1 MTHKS
6 LRHFEAPSVYYT
18 IFRNNLKDLE
28 ILIAAY
34 SPLLSENHV
43 FLLQLKM
50 WLIEGLNRL
59 PYKGECKDI
68 LWKKI
73 QLIRELVQVMS
84 KFEAPYSYINGILHL
99 ELTDTIIQKLYG
111 LFSSKMEDINQAQ
124 VEPMALIDEAKRA
137 VEIAE
142 KVFKNEDAKSIDHCL
157 KMKVCDLKVS
167 LMSFS

>member
-1 MTHKS
+1 MPIFSSATYHT
-6 LRHFEAPSVYYT
+6 LC
-18 IFRNNLKDLE
+18 IFRNNLSDLE
-28 ILIAAY
+28 TLITTY

-59 PYKGECKDI
+59 PYKGGCKDI

-73 QLIRELVQVMS
+73 QLIREIIQVMS

-99 ELTDTIIQKLYG
+99 ELTDTIIQKLYT
-111 LFSSKMEDINQAQ
+111 LFSSRMEDINQAQ
-124 VEPMALIDEAKRA
+124 AEPMALIDEAKKA
-137 VEIAE
+137 IEIAE
-142 KVFKNEDAKSIDHCL
+142 KVFKNEDAKSMDHCL

-167 LMSFS
+167 LLSFS